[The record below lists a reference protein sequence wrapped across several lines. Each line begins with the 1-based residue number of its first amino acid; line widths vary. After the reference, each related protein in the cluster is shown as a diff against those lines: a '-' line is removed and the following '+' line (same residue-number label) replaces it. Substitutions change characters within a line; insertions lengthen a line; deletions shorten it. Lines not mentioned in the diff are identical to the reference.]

1 MMDDEHNVPTPNL
14 LDDGDGDG
22 DGRSTADPILRYV
35 PRTERELEKS
45 SIIEEACQTG
55 DREAIS
61 ELATSRDGLLND
73 KIRIKACVYSV
84 ALVFMSCKY

>member
-1 MMDDEHNVPTPNL
+1 MDDEQNVPVPNVL
-14 LDDGDGDG
+14 GDGD
-22 DGRSTADPILRYV
+22 RRPTADLILRYV

-84 ALVFMSCKY
+84 AFVFVSCKY

>member
-1 MMDDEHNVPTPNL
+1 MMDDEQNLPAPNVL
-14 LDDGDGDG
+14 SDGD
-22 DGRSTADPILRYV
+22 RRPTADLILRYV
-35 PRTERELEKS
+35 PRMDRELEKS
-45 SIIEEACQTG
+45 GTIEEACQTG

-84 ALVFMSCKY
+84 AFMFMSCKY